1 MKDLTPNGIA
11 LRISF
16 VVAVAITLL
25 VFVLEYLMATVNFP
39 LIAMV
44 FPVTFLASYIG
55 FRIAVEQFVY
65 KKIKVIYRTIHKL
78 KLKKGEEQKTF
89 SLNQIQA
96 EVEDWDK
103 LNTEEIE
110 RLKGLESYRREF
122 VGNVSHEL
130 KTPIFNIQGYL
141 LTLLEGGIHDS
152 NINVKYL
159 EKANKGVDRMISL
172 IEDLDEISQL
182 ESGRMALNIKKA
194 DLKELIKEVLN
205 SLEMSAKT
213 NNITL
218 KFVDEPIKPLW
229 VMADSQG
236 INQVL
241 VNLVVNAIKYGREN
255 GETLIRLHNLH
266 DNILVEVADNGDGIA
281 EKHLP
286 HLFERFYR
294 TDKNR
299 GRDSGGSGLG
309 LSIVKHIIEAHH
321 QTINVRSTEGVGSTF
336 SFTLKKA

>member
-1 MKDLTPNGIA
+1 MKDLTPNGIS
-11 LRISF
+11 LRISL

-25 VFVLEYLMATVNFP
+25 VFVLEYLMTTVNYS
-39 LIAMV
+39 LLAIA
-44 FPVTFLASYIG
+44 FPVTFLVSYIG
-55 FRIAVEQFVY
+55 FRVAVEQFVY
-65 KKIKVIYRTIHKL
+65 KKIKVIYRTIHNL
-78 KLKKGEEQKTF
+78 KLKKGEEQKEF
-89 SLNQIQA
+89 SLNEIQA
-96 EVEDWDK
+96 QVESWDK
-103 LNTEEIE
+103 LNKKEIG
-110 RLKGLESYRREF
+110 RLKGLERYRREF

-141 LTLLEGGIHDS
+141 LTLLEGGIHDP

-182 ESGRMALNIKKA
+182 ESGRIALNIKKT
-194 DLKELIKEVLN
+194 DLKEVIKEVLN

-218 KFVDEPIKPLW
+218 TFIDEPLKPLW

-255 GETLIRLHNLH
+255 GETLVRLHNLH

-299 GRDSGGSGLG
+299 GRDSGGTGLG

-336 SFTLKKA
+336 SFTLQKA